1 MLVGNIDY
9 YPSDCNAR
17 LMSVLQQTKRR
28 FVDQLLVAS
37 SLCPRHCGA

>member
-9 YPSDCNAR
+9 MLDDCNAR
-17 LMSVLQQTKRR
+17 VMSLLQQTKRR

-37 SLCPRHCGA
+37 SLCPRYRGA